1 LWNIANTK
9 HEMEN
14 KLKRYLVWLKG
25 GLNADMDELKLCDAL
40 EEKLLQLQVV
50 HGDAKAL
57 RDATR
62 EQQEKQRLEAED
74 AARKEAEEE
83 ELRKS
88 LEKIQHD
95 KAPKEGMVWNK
106 VAREYQY
113 LDTSENWRD

>member
-1 LWNIANTK
+1 
-9 HEMEN
+9 MQ
-14 KLKRYLVWLKG
+14 LKKYLVWLKG

-50 HGDAKAL
+50 HTDAKAL

-62 EQQEKQRLEAED
+62 EHQEKERLEAEE
-74 AARKEAEEE
+74 AARKEAEEK

-88 LEKIQHD
+88 LEKIQKD